1 MTSLI
6 VDTHTIIWYLSGN
19 LKLSEKAKKTID
31 NALDNDQL
39 IYLSSITIVE
49 LVYLVE
55 KNRLPIEALTRL
67 LEVIKDTDMGI
78 IVIDLNLSI
87 IEEMRTIPRSIVPDM
102 PDRIIAATASY
113 LKCPLITADHKIQ
126 AADIETIW

>member
-1 MTSLI
+1 MTSI
-6 VDTHTIIWYLSGN
+6 IADTHTIIWYLSGN
-19 LKLSEKAKKTID
+19 LKLSEKAKKAID
-31 NALDNDQL
+31 NALDNHQS

-67 LEVIKDTDMGI
+67 VEAIKDTDMGI

-87 IEEMRTIPRSIVPDM
+87 IEEMRKIPRSIVPDM

-113 LKCPLITADHKIQ
+113 LRVPLVTADHKIQ